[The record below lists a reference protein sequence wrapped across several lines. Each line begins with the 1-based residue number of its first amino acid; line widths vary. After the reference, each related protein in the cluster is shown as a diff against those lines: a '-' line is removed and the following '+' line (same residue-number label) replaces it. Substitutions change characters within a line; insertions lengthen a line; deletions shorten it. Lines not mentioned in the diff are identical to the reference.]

1 MARSEAANLD
11 LRGGHPAVDLVN
23 TVAWRGD
30 PDRRTEFLVDYL
42 DLVAWSLHAG
52 VVSPREART
61 LARDGPSDKGVATTT
76 LRRTRELRE
85 ALHALW
91 THCGSDRDAEKI
103 ADAYRSALRAKRLA
117 FDEEVPRWD
126 DTSLTVQTPLHRLA
140 FESATLLTAVP
151 RSRIKRCGD
160 DECGWLFLDASH
172 RQNRRWCSTADCGN
186 RARVR
191 RFYRRARDGS
201 GGQAGGS

>member
-1 MARSEAANLD
+1 MRSEAATLD

-30 PDRRTEFLVDYL
+30 PHRRTEYLVDYL
-42 DLVAWSLHAG
+42 DLVAWAQHTG
-52 VVSPREART
+52 VVSAREARN
-61 LARDGPSDKGVATTT
+61 LAERSRADTGATMRT

-85 ALHALW
+85 ALHAVW
-91 THCGSDRDAEKI
+91 TECGSARDAEKI
-103 ADAYRSALRAKRLA
+103 AGAYRSALRAKRLA

-126 DTSLTVQTPLHRLA
+126 DTALTVQTPLHRLA

-151 RSRIKRCGD
+151 RSRIKQCGD

-191 RFYRRARDGS
+191 RFYERARDDP